1 MAAVRRGLAGLVTVA
16 VLAPLAGCGGSP
28 PSDTAAPEA
37 PTAQRGVEGTTL
49 REKPCPDEARPFEP
63 DTVSVPGVDTGLRV
77 VYPARASAEVPGT
90 PPTDSV
96 GKQQV
101 AFDRDQ
107 GVRPGDRRG
116 NVLLNAHTFPD
127 GSALGNR
134 LLDGLQEGDRLVL
147 AGEGRRL
154 CYRVT
159 DRVEVDATEPFF
171 RYYADDGP
179 PQVAIVVCSGER
191 LGPGVWTKRTV
202 WFASPSA

>member
-1 MAAVRRGLAGLVTVA
+1 MRAGLGAV
-16 VLAPLAGCGGSP
+16 VLALVVSGCGVRPGPESDDAP
-28 PSDTAAPEA
+28 PA
-37 PTAQRGVEGTTL
+37 PTASAQPRVAGTEL
-49 REKPCPDEARPFEP
+49 SEKPCPARARPFEP
-63 DTVSVPGVDTGLRV
+63 TAVGVPGVEARAAV
-77 VYPARASAEVPGT
+77 VYPARVSPDVPGT
-90 PPTDSV
+90 PATDAV
-96 GKQQV
+96 GKHQV

-134 LLDGLQEGDRLVL
+134 LLDGLREGGRLVL
-147 AGEGRRL
+147 SGPDGRL

-159 DRVEVDATEPFF
+159 ERVEVDATEPFF
-171 RYYADDGP
+171 RYYETDGR
-179 PQVAIVVCSGER
+179 PQVALVVCSGTR

>member
-1 MAAVRRGLAGLVTVA
+1 MRAGLAAVALALA
-16 VLAPLAGCGGSP
+16 VSGCGARPG
-28 PSDTAAPEA
+28 PEEEQAA
-37 PTAQRGVEGTTL
+37 PTARPQAVAGGTEL
-49 REKPCPDEARPFEP
+49 RERPCPDRARPFEP
-63 DTVSVPGVDTGLRV
+63 TTVVVAGVQADVQV
-77 VYPARASAEVPGT
+77 VYPARVTADVPGT
-90 PPTDSV
+90 PPTDAV

-134 LLDGLQEGDRLVL
+134 LLDGLREGGRLVL
-147 AGEGRRL
+147 SGPDGRL

-171 RYYADDGP
+171 RYYETDGR
-179 PQVAIVVCSGER
+179 PQVALVVCSGTR

>member
-1 MAAVRRGLAGLVTVA
+1 MRRSLGAVALALAVT
-16 VLAPLAGCGGSP
+16 GCGAQP
-28 PSDTAAPEA
+28 QPAAERAAPSA
-37 PTAQRGVEGTTL
+37 SPQSLAAGTEL
-49 REKPCPDEARPFEP
+49 REKPCPDRARPFEP
-63 DTVSVPGVDTGLRV
+63 TRVDVPGVAVDVAV
-77 VYPARASAEVPGT
+77 VYPARVTADVSGT
-90 PPTDSV
+90 PATDAV

-134 LLDGLQEGDRLVL
+134 LLDGLREGGRLVL
-147 AGEGRRL
+147 SGADGRL

-171 RYYADDGP
+171 RYYATGGRH
-179 PQVAIVVCSGER
+179 QVALVVCSGTR

-202 WFASPSA
+202 WFARPSA